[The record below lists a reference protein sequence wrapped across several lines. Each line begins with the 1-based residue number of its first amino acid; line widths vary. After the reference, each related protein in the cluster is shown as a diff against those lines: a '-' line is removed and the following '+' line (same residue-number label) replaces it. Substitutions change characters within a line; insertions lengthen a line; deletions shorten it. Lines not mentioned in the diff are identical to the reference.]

1 MEKHK
6 FVTGDR
12 VRVAKKL
19 AYSAAEPGIYTIVRV
34 LPVAGFGLQYRAR
47 KDEETQEYVLNEEGG
62 SEDGGRRDL
71 IAGRIPERIER
82 RS

>member
-47 KDEETQEYVLNEEGG
+47 KDEESQEYVLNEEALQLAKGG
-62 SEDGGRRDL
+62 ILNRWPDTRAD
-71 IAGRIPERIER
+71 
-82 RS
+82 